1 MIAVICD
8 WGGDL
13 VIGASGDIAT
23 VSMQADVQ
31 QRVIRRLLT
40 NPGDYV
46 WHDDYGA
53 GLGNFVGERSSQSVI
68 KSTILN
74 QLLLE
79 ALVSKTPPPTVQTSQ
94 SLTGLFSATS
104 VTVQYEVVGTPGT
117 RSLVLGAGV

>member
-1 MIAVICD
+1 MIGVICD

-13 VIGASGDIAT
+13 VIGATGDIST
-23 VSMQADVQ
+23 VSIQADVQ

-53 GLGNFVGERSSQSVI
+53 GLGSFVGQPSSPSLI

-79 ALVSKTPPPTVQTSQ
+79 ALVSMTPAPTVQTSQ

-104 VTVQYEVVGTPGT
+104 VTVQYEVAGAPGT
-117 RSLVLGAGV
+117 KSFVFGSGA